1 MKKCPFCAEEILDL
15 AIKCKFC
22 GSMLEGAPPVA
33 TEETPAPASSPAS
46 GGSADSV
53 AGWAATP
60 SSFATLPVVSAGQRP
75 TGPPTTGEQALQ
87 YSHSGQR
94 FLLGYSMSVYGIW
107 DRTNPGA
114 PVQTFPRTDDGWRQ
128 AWASYSAW
136 EPNSAE
142 VGLSASAS
150 RPTTT
155 APVQYSGMGG
165 TVPVIP
171 KTNAMA
177 VWSLVLS
184 ILFLIVLG
192 IFEIIPIVLGYQAR
206 KEIKGS
212 HGYQT
217 GEGMALAGIIIGW
230 VGLVGWVLI
239 VASMVND

>member
-1 MKKCPFCAEEILDL
+1 MKRCPFCAEEILDD

-22 GSMLEGAPPVA
+22 GSMLGGAPSA
-33 TEETPAPASSPAS
+33 TAEATPGATSSPTLE
-46 GGSADSV
+46 GSADTV

-60 SSFATLPVVSAGQRP
+60 GSFATLPVVSAGQPSAGRP
-75 TGPPTTGEQALQ
+75 AAGEQALQ

-94 FLLGYSMSVYGIW
+94 FLLGYSMSAYGIW
-107 DRTNPGA
+107 DRTNPGG
-114 PVQTFPRTDDGWRQ
+114 PVQSFPRTDDGWRQ
-128 AWASYSAW
+128 AWATYSAW

-150 RPTTT
+150 GPTVS
-155 APVQYSGMGG
+155 APIRYSGMGVS
-165 TVPVIP
+165 VPVMP
-171 KTNAMA
+171 KTNPMA
-177 VWSLVLS
+177 IWSLVLS

-192 IFEIIPIVLGYQAR
+192 IFEIVPIVLGYQAR

-217 GEGMALAGIIIGW
+217 GEGMALAGIVIGW

-239 VASMVND
+239 VASVVND